1 MRCPTRHPE
10 RLLIRTRPNDERPA
24 TLQSPA
30 VRVGLSLTS
39 IHEALMRHPFTFVV
53 MLSIAAACAGGSK
66 ASAPDS
72 GSNVISQSELDAA
85 GPVSAYDAVQRLR
98 PSYLRGRGPTSVMNA
113 AARTRPAV
121 FVDATEYGEVES
133 LRTFPAS
140 RVQTIRYYSGPEAV
154 TKFGS
159 TYGAGVIQ
167 LTMRTQ

>member
-1 MRCPTRHPE
+1 
-10 RLLIRTRPNDERPA
+10 
-24 TLQSPA
+24 
-30 VRVGLSLTS
+30 
-39 IHEALMRHPFTFVV
+39 MRHPISFVI
-53 MLSIAAACAGGSK
+53 LFSIAAACAGGPK
-66 ASAPDS
+66 APAADT

-98 PSYLRGRGPTSVMNA
+98 PAFLRGRGPTSVVNA

-140 RVQTIRYYSGPEAV
+140 RVQAIRFYTGPEAA

-159 TYGAGVIQ
+159 TYGARMLQV
-167 LTMRTQ
+167 TMRVQ